1 MEACGELALP
11 DLAATEAA
19 AGRLAPHLRPGDVL
33 FLEGGLGA
41 GKTAFA
47 RGVLRALGVAEET
60 PSPTFNLVL
69 TYDTPRGTLW
79 HFDLYRLAAPEEA
92 YELGVEDALAEG
104 IVLIEWPERLGPL
117 APAERLEIELAP
129 GARTGSRRLY
139 WRARGARAAALG
151 RRL

>member
-1 MEACGELALP
+1 MEVCGELALP

-19 AGRLAPHLRPGDVL
+19 AARLAPRLRPGDVL

-47 RGVLRALGVAEET
+47 RGVLRALGVVEEA

-69 TYDTPRGTLW
+69 TYDAPAGTLW
-79 HFDLYRLAAPEEA
+79 HFDLYRLNAPEEA

-104 IVLIEWPERLGPL
+104 IVLIEWPDRLGSL

-129 GARTGSRRLY
+129 GRRKGARRLR
-139 WRARGARAAALG
+139 WRAHGSRAAALG
-151 RRL
+151 RAL